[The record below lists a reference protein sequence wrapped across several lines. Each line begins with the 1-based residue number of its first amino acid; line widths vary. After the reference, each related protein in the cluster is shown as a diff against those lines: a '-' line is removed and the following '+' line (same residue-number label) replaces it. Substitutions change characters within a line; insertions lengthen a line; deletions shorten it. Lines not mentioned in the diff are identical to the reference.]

1 MKYSSRRNK
10 MFEENQR
17 QKKALMQEKKKL
29 QAELLLPRRSVTPEI
44 VKARAKWRE
53 ANPDVYPP
61 PWEKFSM
68 G

>member
-10 MFEENQR
+10 MLGQNAQR
-17 QKKALMQEKKKL
+17 KVDLNTEKVRL
-29 QAELLLPRRSVTPEI
+29 QDMLLLPRRGITPAI
-44 VKARAKWRE
+44 KAARVRWRE
-53 ANPDVYPP
+53 ENPDVYPA